1 MQRYKCKNCKFR
13 FVWTSDLPRRNY
25 FSEIISFA
33 VEIYTSLRICASLQG
48 VTIILKKAFG
58 VIVSRQT
65 IWRWVRDAKKPFT
78 AKKQTES
85 TVWHADETGVK
96 IKGKLFW
103 LWIVRCKKTGQVLAW
118 HLSKKRTYSDAK
130 KLMQKA
136 LAVAGA
142 QPKQVVTDGLH
153 QYSKAIYKVIGW
165 NYKEHQTR
173 HIRASGIG
181 RNWFIERLNR
191 EVKRRTNWF
200 CTFQSVEGAKAF
212 FNMWFHHWN
221 QNTT

>member
-1 MQRYKCKNCKFR
+1 
-13 FVWTSDLPRRNY
+13 
-25 FSEIISFA
+25 
-33 VEIYTSLRICASLQG
+33 
-48 VTIILKKAFG
+48 
-58 VIVSRQT
+58 
-65 IWRWVRDAKKPFT
+65 
-78 AKKQTES
+78 
-85 TVWHADETGVK
+85 
-96 IKGKLFW
+96 
-103 LWIVRCKKTGQVLAW
+103 
-118 HLSKKRTYSDAK
+118 
-130 KLMQKA
+130 MQKA